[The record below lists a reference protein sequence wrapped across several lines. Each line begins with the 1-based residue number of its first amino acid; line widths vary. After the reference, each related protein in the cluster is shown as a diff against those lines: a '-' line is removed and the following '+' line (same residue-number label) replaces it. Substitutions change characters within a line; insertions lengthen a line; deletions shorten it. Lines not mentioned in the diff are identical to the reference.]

1 MKTTLVISFRQ
12 IAKRGL
18 IMILK
23 MMSDRIGETGWNKF
37 HNNYTDRS
45 DRDIVNLLRVFSQ
58 ILVLRTFTF
67 THR

>member
-1 MKTTLVISFRQ
+1 MKTTVLISFRQ

-23 MMSDRIGETGWNKF
+23 MMSDRNGETNLIS
-37 HNNYTDRS
+37 NNYTDRR
-45 DRDIVNLLRVFSQ
+45 DREIVNLLRVFCE